1 VAQIGETRW
10 QGYAVMY
17 RRRIISLLVAA
28 IFVITGPFTM
38 LAEAAP
44 PQPPPGQIAA
54 PAFDLA
60 AVQQRLAELR
70 YYAGPID
77 GRRGPATR
85 HAVMAFQKVNGL
97 SVDGVLGPQTL
108 GALAHPVTPTLRGGP
123 PHRVE
128 VDLDRQ
134 VLFYVEGGQ
143 LVRIMPVS
151 SGDGEH
157 YRTESGNLARSLTP
171 VGTFQIK
178 RRIHGLRQADLG
190 DLYDPMYFYGGYA
203 LHGSNSVPARPA
215 SHGCIRLPR
224 ADALWLFDRLP
235 VGSTVMIYGGTHTF
249 APNR

>member
-1 VAQIGETRW
+1 
-10 QGYAVMY
+10 MY

-28 IFVITGPFTM
+28 ILFVLAGPSTT

-44 PQPPPGQIAA
+44 PPPADQVAA

-60 AVQQRLAELR
+60 AVQQRLAELH

-77 GRRGPATR
+77 RRRGPATR

-97 SVDGVLGPQTL
+97 SVDGVIGPQTL
-108 GALAHPVTPTLRGGP
+108 GALARPVTPTLRGGP

-143 LVRIMPVS
+143 LTRIMPVS
-151 SGDGEH
+151 SGNGGY
-157 YRTESGNLARSLTP
+157 YRTEAGNLARSLTP

-235 VGSTVMIYGGTHTF
+235 VGTTVMIYGGTYTF
-249 APNR
+249 APSH